1 MKKTVLGIHVPTV
14 TPFTAD
20 GRIHDEGIRS
30 LTKFYVDAG
39 VCCLVPTAN
48 NGEQPHL
55 TPDERKHVWKKT
67 LESAEG
73 KVSVFPSIS
82 GNSTAEVVEFAI
94 SAESMGAD
102 GIMLGP
108 PFYFRLNEDELFD
121 HYRTVARAVRIP
133 LMIHNEPGIFK
144 VDIMPSLVAKLN
156 QVENIVLIKESTDN
170 TQRIHEIIRLCG
182 DKMTVVVAGGGTALE
197 SLLLGAKAWMTGLVN
212 FLPKISVTMF
222 QLAVLEKRYE
232 EARKI
237 YFEKVLPVHSC
248 MKEVGKPVP
257 TVKYALEI
265 LGFPVGNARKPLQPL
280 SDTEKRQVQ
289 GVLQQIGVLRG

>member
-1 MKKTVLGIHVPTV
+1 
-14 TPFTAD
+14 
-20 GRIHDEGIRS
+20 
-30 LTKFYVDAG
+30 
-39 VCCLVPTAN
+39 
-48 NGEQPHL
+48 
-55 TPDERKHVWKKT
+55 
-67 LESAEG
+67 
-73 KVSVFPSIS
+73 
-82 GNSTAEVVEFAI
+82 
-94 SAESMGAD
+94 
-102 GIMLGP
+102 
-108 PFYFRLNEDELFD
+108 
-121 HYRTVARAVRIP
+121 
-133 LMIHNEPGIFK
+133 
-144 VDIMPSLVAKLN
+144 
-156 QVENIVLIKESTDN
+156 
-170 TQRIHEIIRLCG
+170 
-182 DKMTVVVAGGGTALE
+182 MTVVVAGGGTALE